1 MHKNHNVIHKKWMK
15 RLVGYSF
22 SVIRKEK
29 FLKQKPIDSNSARKS
44 YLNNWSNNT
53 KNFLILKEKLYIF
66 LQRKNT
72 KRTLR

>member
-1 MHKNHNVIHKKWMK
+1 MHKNHKNVINKKWMK

-53 KNFLILKEKLYIF
+53 KKFLILKEKLFF

-72 KRTLR
+72 KRALC